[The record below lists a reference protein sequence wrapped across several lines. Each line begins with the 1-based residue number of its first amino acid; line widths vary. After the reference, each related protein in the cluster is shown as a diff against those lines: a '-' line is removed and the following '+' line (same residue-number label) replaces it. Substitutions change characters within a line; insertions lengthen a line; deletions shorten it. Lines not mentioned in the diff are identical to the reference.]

1 MDYDGSASGSVE
13 DLTFPNRLVEGAP
26 DATNHRLDPSLEA
39 TEGRSRP
46 LVKTAYQKRIFLF
59 LNQNICCGYT
69 KEPS

>member
-39 TEGRSRP
+39 TEGTSD
-46 LVKTAYQKRIFLF
+46 
-59 LNQNICCGYT
+59 
-69 KEPS
+69 